1 MRGFITFGEDDYD
14 KGFRQGKK
22 AKTACM
28 FHVTVHMEDI
38 ERFIEDPAHE
48 GSITG
53 TVDCDAL
60 GGELPVQQGWFNLFV
75 DADEDGKERKLM
87 KYRLLIEDG
96 EGHPVTLNGY
106 KEVKDDPRLRRL
118 DGHDDAVHAHPRRPR
133 RADPGEEVGDAGEE
147 IVATGILHVLPAD
160 FAVQMTTFR
169 VDPAH
174 RLDALGRFGGL
185 FPGALWES
193 FKPGGG
199 KDDA

>member
-22 AKTACM
+22 SKTACM
-28 FHVTVHMEDI
+28 FHVTVLMEDI
-38 ERFIEDPAHE
+38 VRFIEDPAHE

-60 GGELPVQQGWFNLFV
+60 GGERPVEQGWFNLFV
-75 DADEDGKERKLM
+75 DADEDGEERKLM
-87 KYRLLIEDG
+87 KYRLWIEDG

-106 KEVKDDPRLRRL
+106 KEVQDDPGFDVWSDTTTLFTHIL
-118 DGHDDAVHAHPRRPR
+118 AGHVAPTPAT
-133 RADPGEEVGDAGEE
+133 EVGDAGED

-185 FPGALWES
+185 FLGALWET

-199 KDDA
+199 KDD